1 MNNKRTFDLKPNSE
15 FIELMKLLKFEQVAQ
30 TGGHA
35 KMLIEEGLV
44 YVNKEQEFRKRRK
57 LRKGDIITVE
67 DISIEIQ

>member
-1 MNNKRTFDLKPNSE
+1 MSNKRTFDLKPNSE

-57 LRKGDIITVE
+57 LKKGDIVTVE